1 MSVRTPDFEESAEK
15 LREGVDSGLDLI
27 EEYAGPFLDR
37 YGRTVIVAGVA
48 VVAAVGIALL
58 VARRRRQKTLVGR
71 MQEALPDSVSS
82 RLERPL
88 SSISKAA
95 QRITG

>member
-1 MSVRTPDFEESAEK
+1 MTARTPDFEEAAGM

-27 EEYAGPFLDR
+27 EEYGGPFLDR
-37 YGRTVIVAGVA
+37 YGKTLIVTGVA

-58 VARRRRQKTLVGR
+58 VARRRSRKTLVAR
-71 MQEALPDSVSS
+71 MQDALPNSVSS

-95 QRITG
+95 ERITG

>member
-1 MSVRTPDFEESAEK
+1 MTARTPDFEESADM
-15 LREGVDSGLDLI
+15 LRKGVDSGLDLI
-27 EEYAGPFLDR
+27 EEYGGPFLDR
-37 YGRTVIVAGVA
+37 YGRTVLVAGVA

-58 VARRRRQKTLVGR
+58 VARRRRRKTLVAR
-71 MQEALPDSVSS
+71 MQDALPNSVSA

-95 QRITG
+95 ERITG